1 MRSYQVLV
9 QTKRTAT
16 SGCYSRNLS
25 STRHRGSLRN
35 TTSWLHSLRKSAT
48 CNMFYLFTSLKCTK
62 KTHSKHVQNKA
73 ENCLIHNWMQWST
86 VKNTPAGF
94 GRSVR
99 EFFTDQ
105 LTRGNPVLNERF
117 FAGSLAIMGISMG
130 ISWGISEFY
139 THVVQRISE
148 KPSPR
153 SRYFYR
159 YVDTIPS
166 H

>member
-1 MRSYQVLV
+1 MVATLGTLV
-9 QTKRTAT
+9 APAT
-16 SGCYSRNLS
+16 WDPYEIPQAGYTHYENQLHVICFIYSPPLNAPK
-25 STRHRGSLRN
+25 N
-35 TTSWLHSLRKSAT
+35 
-48 CNMFYLFTSLKCTK
+48 
-62 KTHSKHVQNKA
+62 THSKHVQNKA

-117 FAGSLAIMGISMG
+117 FAGFLAIMSFHGNILGNLTILLM
-130 ISWGISEFY
+130 WLKEF
-139 THVVQRISE
+139 H